1 MGLSQYE
8 GVAASFDTSSD
19 SGFAPTPVFSTTI
32 GAYVVHRELYRTP
45 KCALLE
51 VSKGE
56 TRALLLSL
64 PSVESLQEQ
73 AERIRALPHDG
84 LLRVHEVWT
93 ADARLMV
100 AMERVEGVRLRDLLE
115 RRPVGAGSIVPL
127 CLRITEV
134 LKCVHRGHLTV
145 PALSPDT
152 LFLEHSGRLVCA
164 GLVVGLIAEAEFG
177 GGLLGSSGYI
187 APEVFGGAEVSLES
201 DQYTLGRLFI
211 ELCAQRDSEGAEAQ
225 AAQEVYASLLPLIE
239 RTQSSIERFS
249 GVEVLAAHLRAVLAR
264 TARRLERPVCPTGVS
279 ISEVMRTKLLVREA
293 RASAPICV
301 TLPVMI
307 GGLKAGP
314 EGQALLDALA
324 QTVLEEEL
332 SIGTE
337 DAERTDSGPAL
348 DSVWSAAQGHSP
360 EPVEEVAAL
369 WEANTTPASGIEA
382 FADVTKRARPYGPG
396 VMAPELGEV
405 LLPAEDADEDLD
417 RTTVDSEPTSAEAL
431 LERSANPAIDDLGFA
446 AIGTT
451 SEGQKIGSADVVCE
465 EPVSM
470 FGQLPSKAI
479 SSSTVARIEGLIDD
493 VHAVRPEG
501 RRSQTRVL
509 ELEPKRAS
517 LFLWA
522 LIGIIVGLGL
532 GITGRWMTW
541 SQRTG
546 DIRVVAPVQS
556 EGISSFV
563 YSGGAPGA
571 TDRSVAQ
578 QLLSD
583 AQVRLQARDFGA
595 AERLLGLC
603 IRTADLSRCHRVLG
617 ALLAL
622 RESPGAR
629 FHLNRGSGG
638 P

>member
-1 MGLSQYE
+1 M
-8 GVAASFDTSSD
+8 AASFDTSSD

-51 VSKGE
+51 VSQGE

-64 PSVESLQEQ
+64 PSVESLREQ

-100 AMERVEGVRLRDLLE
+100 AMERVEGVRLRDLIE

-152 LFLEHSGRLVCA
+152 LFLEHSGRLVFA

-187 APEVFGGAEVSLES
+187 APEVFGGAQVSLES

-211 ELCAQRDSEGAEAQ
+211 ELCAQRDSEGPEAQ

-239 RTQSSIERFS
+239 RTQSASERFS

-279 ISEVMRTKLLVREA
+279 ISEIMRTKLLVREA
-293 RASAPICV
+293 RASAPRCV
-301 TLPVMI
+301 TLPVMV

-314 EGQALLDALA
+314 DGQALLDTLA
-324 QTVLEEEL
+324 QIVLEEEL
-332 SIGTE
+332 SIGSE
-337 DAERTDSGPAL
+337 DVERTDSGPAL
-348 DSVWSAAQGHSP
+348 DSVWSTEGLPP

-382 FADVTKRARPYGPG
+382 FADITKRARPFGPG
-396 VMAPELGEV
+396 VEAPELGDV

-417 RTTVDSEPTSAEAL
+417 RTTVDSEPTSTDEL
-431 LERSANPAIDDLGFA
+431 LESSANPAIDELGFA
-446 AIGTT
+446 AIGTAL
-451 SEGQKIGSADVVCE
+451 EGQKIGSADVVCE

-493 VHAVRPEG
+493 VHAAPPG

-509 ELEPKRAS
+509 ELEPQRAG
-517 LFLWA
+517 LFVWA
-522 LIGIIVGLGL
+522 LVGIFVGLGL
-532 GITGRWMTW
+532 GITVRWMTW
-541 SQRTG
+541 SQRAG
-546 DIRVVAPVQS
+546 DIRVVAPIQS

-563 YSGGAPGA
+563 YSGDAPGA

-629 FHLNRGSGG
+629 FHLNRGSGS